1 MVAVV
6 WQELRGLAIHPTEI
20 LEEILTEH
28 RFIPS
33 LALGM
38 ISYYWS
44 TLQISEILL
53 PPAMGGRAYFLVNF
67 PVSIGRMAL
76 TVLLVHLACRLVV
89 RTGEKWWD
97 LLTVWGY
104 TQLPGIVLT
113 ALAGVFLATVS
124 VSSETEV
131 GILWMLII
139 AGIAFFLALWGLILK
154 LQALKV
160 CYGLNGKRL
169 LGVIVLA
176 LMLSGSVAWVERSF
190 LAERGFVPPRALAAM
205 ALNAGL
211 SPAGRRNFPLP
222 FDTLTY
228 HIRSPRRGEIVGLL
242 PPGREGLMALMPVL
256 RLRFLGRIVG
266 LPGETVEVRQ
276 GRVFI
281 DTQQLSEPYLRGTL
295 AIDMPPTKLSAGHF
309 FILGDDRSLPPADYG
324 GGVVPRQRIHGRL
337 TDVGRMKWRLLVN
350 QWQW

>member
-1 MVAVV
+1 VV
-6 WQELRGLAIHPTEI
+6 G
-20 LEEILTEH
+20 
-28 RFIPS
+28 
-33 LALGM
+33 
-38 ISYYWS
+38 
-44 TLQISEILL
+44 TLW
-53 PPAMGGRAYFLVNF
+53 V
-67 PVSIGRMAL
+67 
-76 TVLLVHLACRLVV
+76 
-89 RTGEKWWD
+89 
-97 LLTVWGY
+97 
-104 TQLPGIVLT
+104 
-113 ALAGVFLATVS
+113 
-124 VSSETEV
+124 
-131 GILWMLII
+131 LII
-139 AGIAFFLALWGLILK
+139 AGIAFFLSLWGLILK

-169 LGVIVLA
+169 LGGIVLA
-176 LMLSGSVAWVERSF
+176 LMLSGSLAWVERSF
-190 LAERGFVPPRALAAM
+190 LAERGFVPPRALVAM

-242 PPGREGLMALMPVL
+242 PPGREGPMALMPVL
-256 RLRFLGRIVG
+256 RLRLLGRIVG

-324 GGVVPRQRIHGRL
+324 GGVVPQQRIHGRL